1 MNVVILVLMKL
12 KRGYSINILAEKI
25 KDLPKF
31 SDYPKAVVSLEL
43 IVERAAT
50 VIIIVI
56 VITNTG
62 RMPRYVFQA
71 PRRLNIAAM
80 MFLMRH
86 PF

>member
-1 MNVVILVLMKL
+1 ML
-12 KRGYSINILAEKI
+12 INN
-25 KDLPKF
+25 LPKF
-31 SDYPKAVVSLEL
+31 SDYSKAVVSLEL

-56 VITNTG
+56 IITNTAV

-80 MFLMRH
+80 MFLILRH